1 MLRGPTLA
9 HHVTDVAFPCNSC
22 DNEGCAG
29 AASGSVHGSNGGK
42 QMGSDGIDR
51 DWRVNAGGMLK
62 ECSEPGCA
70 TLTLGGT
77 CVAHDAVVVALM
89 PRGVPHGDADPTPG
103 PDAPLA
109 AA

>member
-1 MLRGPTLA
+1 
-9 HHVTDVAFPCNSC
+9 
-22 DNEGCAG
+22 
-29 AASGSVHGSNGGK
+29 
-42 QMGSDGIDR
+42 MGSEGIDR
-51 DWRVNAGGMLK
+51 DWRASSGGMLK

-77 CVAHDAVVVALM
+77 CVAHDPVVVAVVT
-89 PRGVPHGDADPTPG
+89 RGIPHDVPEPTPG